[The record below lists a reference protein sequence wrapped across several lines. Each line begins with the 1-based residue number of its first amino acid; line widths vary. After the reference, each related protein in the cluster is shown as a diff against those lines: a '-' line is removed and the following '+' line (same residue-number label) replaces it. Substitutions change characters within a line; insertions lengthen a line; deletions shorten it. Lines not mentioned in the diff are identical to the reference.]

1 MMKLVDPKL
10 DLFLNF
16 NQLPPSQQAK
26 FEKLLSGQCVPQY
39 MANIEDYLAESCKFS
54 LKLRLVMSQNSITIC
69 KFCLTFLTAPTQLLA
84 LDRRSSL
91 CCYVIVDFYHSIMIG
106 SGVAKN

>member
-26 FEKLLSGQCVPQY
+26 FEKLLSGLCVPQY
-39 MANIEDYLAESCKFS
+39 MANIEDYLAESCKYS
-54 LKLRLVMSQNSITIC
+54 
-69 KFCLTFLTAPTQLLA
+69 
-84 LDRRSSL
+84 
-91 CCYVIVDFYHSIMIG
+91 H
-106 SGVAKN
+106 